1 MVHVVIGLRMEIVK
15 YMQSH
20 FFSFSTSCVT
30 SFCSRMRFTSSSI
43 VLRVLMI
50 QWAQFTCPLL
60 KRLLPLAPALSSR
73 RKDCVELASQHKI
86 DHHCGD
92 GRGCVAL
99 GWEKKMLWKK
109 RHFYGPCELCAF
121 ACPHTY
127 TYQTHIYTATY
138 PLNILVALLW
148 VRKKK
153 ADEMKEKAWLWSLRM
168 LCICM
173 SSHIYIAH
181 AHLYCN
187 ISIEH
192 LVIALDIMT
201 LTWCFFF

>member
-1 MVHVVIGLRMEIVK
+1 M
-15 YMQSH
+15 
-20 FFSFSTSCVT
+20 T
-30 SFCSRMRFTSSSI
+30 
-43 VLRVLMI
+43 

-92 GRGCVAL
+92 GRGCFALGWGKKAMKEKALLWSLRTLCICMYSHIYISDAHLYCNISLEHLGCVAL
-99 GWEKKMLWKK
+99 G
-109 RHFYGPCELCAF
+109 
-121 ACPHTY
+121 
-127 TYQTHIYTATY
+127 Q
-138 PLNILVALLW
+138 
-148 VRKKK
+148 KKK
-153 ADEMKEKAWLWSLRM
+153 ADEMKEQTWLWSLRM

-192 LVIALDIMT
+192 LVISLDIMT
-201 LTWCFFF
+201 FFFNASTISPRYIGSMIMLIQKQCN

>member
-43 VLRVLMI
+43 VFSALMI
-50 QWAQFTCPLL
+50 QWAAFTCPLL
-60 KRLLPLAPALSSR
+60 SRLLPLAPAWSSR

-99 GWEKKMLWKK
+99 GWEKQKD
-109 RHFYGPCELCAF
+109 A
-121 ACPHTY
+121 
-127 TYQTHIYTATY
+127 
-138 PLNILVALLW
+138 
-148 VRKKK
+148 
-153 ADEMKEKAWLWSLRM
+153 MKEKALLWSLRT

-173 SSHIYIAH
+173 SSHIYISD

-187 ISIEH
+187 ISLEH
-192 LVIALDIMT
+192 LGCVALGQKQKKG
-201 LTWCFFF
+201 